1 MPDAVGASPGLALVS
16 VSNGQEP
23 AMVTL
28 SLSVCSGEQGGLPG
42 ASCLPRRAVG
52 GGQAFTLELSVESL
66 VSISLPAITHH
77 VT

>member
-1 MPDAVGASPGLALVS
+1 
-16 VSNGQEP
+16 
-23 AMVTL
+23 MVTL

-52 GGQAFTLELSVESL
+52 GGHAFTLELSVESL